1 MMPPQIGQAYRRL
14 AKYLN
19 NSYWLL
25 LERVLG
31 LGLAFLGTVIVA
43 RYLGP
48 DDFGSLAYALSLVAL
63 FGAAG
68 HMGLHGLVVREIV
81 KLPDE
86 RAATLGTS
94 ALLKLLGMAIGYA
107 VLVAYAWLYEGPGTA
122 QFFIVLIAGL
132 ALLLQ
137 PLSVIDNWFQ
147 AFVQAK
153 YAVLARASSQ
163 VLATGFLLVLALG
176 GAGLIYFALAHLLQA
191 VLAAIFLLIIF
202 WIKSPIKPSKWV
214 FSSNRA
220 KCLLRQGWMIYLAS
234 VFAVVYLK
242 VDIVMLRWFAGTTEA
257 GQYAVAAQLSEA
269 WYFVPSVIVAS
280 FFPKMINLR
289 EQDESLFYHR
299 LQQLFDVLFVL
310 ALIVAISV
318 TVIAPWLVVLLFG
331 SDYAAS
337 ASILMIH
344 IWAALFIFMRA
355 ALSQWI
361 LIENVLYFSLLTQGF
376 GALANVLLNW
386 LLIPHFGGMGAAYA
400 TLISYA
406 TASFLALLFY
416 RRSRVVFWQMTRA
429 MLAPVR
435 YPALL
440 LKGHFKP

>member
-1 MMPPQIGQAYRRL
+1 MTAHRIVLTYRRL
-14 AKYLN
+14 QRYLI

-25 LERVLG
+25 VERMVT
-31 LGLAFLGTVIVA
+31 LGLALLGTIIVA
-43 RYLGP
+43 RHLGP
-48 DDFGSLAYALSLVAL
+48 EDFGSLAYALSLAAL

-68 HMGLHGLVVREIV
+68 HMGLHGLVVREII

-86 RAATLGTS
+86 RAATLGTT
-94 ALLKLLGMAIGYA
+94 AVLKLVGVSVGYIA
-107 VLVAYAWLYEGPGTA
+107 LVLYAWLFEGPKTS
-122 QFFIVLIAGL
+122 QFFLILIVGF
-132 ALLLQ
+132 ALLFQ
-137 PLSVIDNWFQ
+137 PLAVVDYWFQ
-147 AFVQAK
+147 AFVQAR
-153 YAVLARASSQ
+153 YAVIARVSSQ
-163 VLATGFLLVLALG
+163 VLATGLKLALVLG
-176 GAGLIYFALAHLLQA
+176 GAGLVFFALAHLLQA
-191 VLAAIFLLIIF
+191 VLCAIFLLIIF
-202 WIKSPIKPSKWV
+202 WLKSAIKPVQWR
-214 FSSNRA
+214 FRLDRA
-220 KCLLRQGWMIYLAS
+220 KDLLGQGWLIYLGS
-234 VFAVVYLK
+234 IFAVVYLK
-242 VDIVMLRWFAGTTEA
+242 VDMVMLRWLVGTTEA

-280 FFPKMINLR
+280 FFPKLIELR
-289 EQDESLFYHR
+289 EQDERLFYRR

-310 ALIVAISV
+310 ALIVAVVV
-318 TVIAPWLVVLLFG
+318 TAIAPWLVVLMFG
-331 SDYAAS
+331 PEYLAS